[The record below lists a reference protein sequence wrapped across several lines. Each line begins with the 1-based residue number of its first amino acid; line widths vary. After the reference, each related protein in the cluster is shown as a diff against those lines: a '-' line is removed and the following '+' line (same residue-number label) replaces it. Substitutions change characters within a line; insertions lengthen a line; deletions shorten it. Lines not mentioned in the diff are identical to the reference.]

1 MDNIIMFDGPYA
13 ETMSLLEKVRH
24 YILYEERYD
33 RQRVGEKSA
42 HIINSEV
49 MDIIARLSHVLSWL
63 IAPKAVRAG
72 EITIEESLEPKWQLS
87 SAIVYLNTDYESD
100 ESIPERLRRFMVQSR
115 NLFERVERLE
125 RQLLSSIQR

>member
-1 MDNIIMFDGPYA
+1 MNNIIMFDGPYA

-24 YILYEERYD
+24 YILYEEKYD
-33 RQRVGEKSA
+33 RKRVGEKSV
-42 HIINSEV
+42 HIINSEM

-63 IAPKAVRAG
+63 IAQKAVRAG

-87 SAIVYLNTDYESD
+87 SAIVCMNTDYEAD
-100 ESIPERLRRFMVQSR
+100 ESIPERLRHFMVQSR

-125 RQLLSSIQR
+125 RQLLAGLQP

>member
-1 MDNIIMFDGPYA
+1 MNNIIMFDGPYS

-42 HIINSEV
+42 HIINYEM

-63 IAPKAVRAG
+63 IAQKAVRAG

-87 SAIVYLNTDYESD
+87 SAIVCMNTDYEAD
-100 ESIPERLRRFMVQSR
+100 ESIPERLRHFMVQSR
-115 NLFERVERLE
+115 NLFERVGRLE

>member
-1 MDNIIMFDGPYA
+1 MNNIMMFNGPYA
-13 ETMSLLEKVRH
+13 ETMGLLEEVRH

-33 RQRVGEKSA
+33 RQRIGEKLA
-42 HIINSEV
+42 HIINSEI
-49 MDIIARLSHVLSWL
+49 MDIIARLCHVLSWL
-63 IAPKAVRAG
+63 IAQKAVRAG

-87 SAIVYLNTDYESD
+87 SAIVCMNTDYETD

-125 RQLLSSIQR
+125 RQLLSSIKR

>member
-87 SAIVYLNTDYESD
+87 SAIVCMNTDYETD

-125 RQLLSSIQR
+125 LQLLSSIQR

>member
-1 MDNIIMFDGPYA
+1 MNNIIMFDGPYS

-33 RQRVGEKSA
+33 RQRVGEKST

-63 IAPKAVRAG
+63 IAQKAVRAG

-87 SAIVYLNTDYESD
+87 SAIVCMNTVYEAD
-100 ESIPERLRRFMVQSR
+100 ESIPERLRHFMVQSR

-125 RQLLSSIQR
+125 RQLLAGLQP